1 VMAFLVSFSLGG
13 SAIAG
18 ESEPDWRLPAATG
31 DVVGVVSLIRWT
43 SSLTNSLGDRLGAG
57 NIDILFAV
65 S

>member
-1 VMAFLVSFSLGG
+1 MAFLVNFSLGG

-18 ESEPDWRLPAATG
+18 ESEPDWRLPAAT
-31 DVVGVVSLIRWT
+31 DEVVVMFVSLIRSK

-57 NIDILFAV
+57 NIDILFAI